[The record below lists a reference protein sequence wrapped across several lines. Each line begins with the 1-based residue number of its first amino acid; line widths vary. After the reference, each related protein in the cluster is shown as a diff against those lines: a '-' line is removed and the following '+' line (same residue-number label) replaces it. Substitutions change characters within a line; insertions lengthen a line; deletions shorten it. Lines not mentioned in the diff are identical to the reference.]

1 MPFAKVI
8 YIILCITMLF
18 SCSVKKF
25 IPENELLLDDVRIIS
40 NTNVGN
46 ASKANSY
53 VRQHPNSKWFSLVKI
68 PLYTYALS
76 GSDTTK
82 WRNRILQKIGEP
94 PVIFDIDVAEKSRYN
109 IEQMLV
115 NDGYLH
121 ATVDFDTVN
130 DTKKRST
137 VATYYLH
144 ERERYYVHD
153 IKFSTEDKVLAAIV
167 DSCSS
172 ASYLRSGMPFSIDG
186 LESESRRLTSLL
198 RNRGYWRFRK
208 DYITYIAD
216 TAHHSNKVK
225 LTMNIAMFQPSA
237 EEGVT
242 EHKVYRI
249 AKVHYVSGAGLH
261 FDEEAFSKCDTM
273 VLSGNYDII
282 YNGSAVVHPRVL
294 VENTYISPGEPY
306 SQNDVDRTYNA
317 FSQLTALKYT
327 TIRFVEHPD
336 TALLD
341 CYIMYER
348 NNRRSVGFELEGT
361 NTAGDLGAAASVTFS
376 DKNLFGGSELL
387 SLRLFGAYE
396 AVSDL
401 SGYTGDSY
409 TEYGAELSLRLIG
422 GVASAFVPADR
433 RMLLSST
440 LFSLKYNSQERPEFD
455 RRILSASWSY
465 MWSKRKDRQHKLDIL
480 DLNYIYVPWISDTFK
495 EEYLDSISNR
505 NSILKYN
512 YENLL
517 ITKLG
522 YSYSYNS
529 SLDDDDRHE
538 RVAYSLRTNV
548 ECSGNLLYAANNLFG
563 GTRNSEGQY
572 TFLNIAY
579 AQYIKGDIDFT
590 TRIKIDERNSFV
602 VHLGLGVA
610 YPYGNS
616 RILPFEKRYFS
627 GGANGMRGWTVRSLG
642 PGRYKNNGRS
652 IDFINQSG
660 DMKLDINLEYRSHL
674 FWKLH
679 SAVFIDAGNI
689 WTIRAYDEQPGGQF
703 NVSSFYKDIAF
714 SYGLGLRFELDLFV
728 FRLDA
733 AMKAVDPAQ
742 SGADKYPLTHPKF
755 SRDFALHF
763 AIGYPF

>member
-1 MPFAKVI
+1 MPFARLT
-8 YIILCITMLF
+8 YLFLCIIVLF
-18 SCSVKKF
+18 SCSVNKF
-25 IPENELLLDDVRIIS
+25 IPEGEYLLDDVEVVS
-40 NTNVGN
+40 NTN
-46 ASKANSY
+46 AAAATKAKGY
-53 VRQHPNSKWFSLVKI
+53 VRQQPNSKWFSLVKV
-68 PLYTYALS
+68 PMYTYALS

-82 WRNRILQKIGEP
+82 WRNRTLQKLGEA
-94 PVIFDIDVAEKSRYN
+94 PVIYDSDIAEISRRN

-115 NDGYLH
+115 NEGYLH
-121 ATVDFDTVN
+121 ATVDFDTVCDVN
-130 DTKKRST
+130 KKRT

-144 ERERYYVHD
+144 ERERYYVSD
-153 IKFSTEDKVLAAIV
+153 IDVSTGDTAIETII
-167 DSCSS
+167 DSCS
-172 ASYLRSGMPFSIDG
+172 AESYLKPGMPFSVDNM
-186 LESESRRLTSLL
+186 EYERRRLTTIL
-198 RNRGYWRFRK
+198 RNKGYWRFRK
-208 DYITYIAD
+208 DYITFNAD
-216 TAHHSNKVK
+216 TTHHSNKVN
-225 LTMNIAMFQPSA
+225 LTMNVSLYAPSSNSPA
-237 EEGVT
+237 IP
-242 EHKVYRI
+242 HKVYRI
-249 AKVHYVSGAGLH
+249 GDISYISGAGLRL
-261 FDEEAFSKCDTM
+261 DETVLSGCDTM
-273 VLSGNYDII
+273 NLSGYTLLYKDGTI
-282 YNGSAVVHPRVL
+282 VHPRVL
-294 VENTYISPGEPY
+294 VENTYISSGELF
-306 SQNDVDRTYNA
+306 SQDNIDRTYNA
-317 FSQLTALKYT
+317 FAQLTALKYT
-327 TIRFVEHPD
+327 TIRLVERTD

-348 NNRRSVGFELEGT
+348 SNRRSVGFELEGT

-409 TEYGAELSLRLIG
+409 TEYGADLSLRLLG
-422 GVASAFVPADR
+422 GIASSFVPFDR
-433 RMLLSST
+433 RMQLSST
-440 LFSLKYNSQERPEFD
+440 LFSLKFNSQERPEFS
-455 RRILSASWSY
+455 RRILSGSWSY
-465 MWSKRKDRQHKLDIL
+465 MWSKRKDTQHKLDII

-495 EEYLDSISNR
+495 KEYLDSISNR

-522 YSYSYNS
+522 YTYSYNS
-529 SLDDDDRHE
+529 SLDAANRFN
-538 RVAYSLRTNV
+538 RVAYSLRAGV
-548 ECSGNLLYAANNLFG
+548 ECSGNMLYAANNLFG
-563 GTRNSEGQY
+563 GSTNSDGQY

-579 AQYIKGDIDFT
+579 AQYIKGDFDFT
-590 TRIKIDERNSFV
+590 SRVKIDDRNSFV
-602 VHLGLGVA
+602 LHLGLGVA

-660 DMKLDINLEYRSHL
+660 DMKLDINLEYRSYL

-679 SAVFIDAGNI
+679 SAVFVDAGNI
-689 WTIRAYDEQPGGQF
+689 WTIRAYDEQPGGMF
-703 NVSSFYKDIAF
+703 DVGTFYKDIAF

-733 AMKAVDPAQ
+733 AMKAVNPAFTG
-742 SGADKYPLTHPKF
+742 SAKYPITNPKF